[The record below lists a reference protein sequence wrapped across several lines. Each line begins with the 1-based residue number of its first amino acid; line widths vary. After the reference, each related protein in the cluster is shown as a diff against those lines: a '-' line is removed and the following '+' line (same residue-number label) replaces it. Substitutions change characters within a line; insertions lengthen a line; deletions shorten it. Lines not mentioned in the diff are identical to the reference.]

1 MQVPVGVSNFRK
13 LIEYRSDDK
22 QPYLYV
28 DKSLLIREVINDGAD
43 VIVLTRPR
51 RFGKT
56 INLSMLQ
63 HFLSAEVDGK
73 LTKALFEGLKIENHP
88 QTIQEHQGQY
98 PVISLSFKDVKRDN
112 FSKCLEKVSSV
123 LSKLYEKF
131 ETVLCSEK
139 ISHNKQRFVQKII
152 AQKGSETDLADA
164 LVNLTEYL
172 NIYYDKPVVLL
183 IDEYDAP
190 ILHAYS
196 SGYYQEAIS
205 FFRNLFSAA
214 LKDNSYLAK
223 GVLTGILRVAKENIF
238 SGLNNVKVYSILH
251 DKYASYFGFTE
262 PEVDELLTKA
272 NLTVDRTAIKSWYN
286 SYSFGDQLVY
296 NPWSIINCVAESGQ
310 LIPYWINTSGNE
322 LIKTLM
328 IEATPPIQAKLERLM
343 AGQSI
348 RELIDEHVIFDQ
360 LETNQTALWTLLLMS
375 GYLKASNLTPED
387 QYLLCELHIPNQEV
401 LAFYRS
407 TITSWLSEKRG
418 IVWYKQLLTQL
429 TTGDIEAFAEN
440 LQLMIED
447 SFSFRD
453 VDKKNGERFYHG
465 LMLGLVVG
473 LRDRYTI
480 KSNRESGKGL
490 FDTMLIPTD
499 KTENGI
505 VFEFKVADSEA
516 QLEATAKQALQ
527 QISAKDYVK
536 ELQQQDVSN
545 IIKIGIGFA
554 GKQIKVVSDI
564 R

>member
-1 MQVPVGVSNFRK
+1 MLVPIGVSNFRK
-13 LIEYRSDDK
+13 LIEHRSDDG

-28 DKSLLIREVINDGAD
+28 DKSLLIREVMNDGAD

-63 HFLSAEVDGK
+63 HFLTPEVDGK
-73 LTKALFEGLKIENHP
+73 PTKALFDGLKITDHQ
-88 QTIQEHQGQY
+88 QTIQAYQGQY

-112 FSKCLEKVSSV
+112 FGKCLEKVSLV
-123 LSKLYEKF
+123 LSKLYQQF
-131 ETVLCSEK
+131 RAQLYSERIDSDK
-139 ISHNKQRFVQKII
+139 KRFVKKII
-152 AQKGSETDLADA
+152 AQEASETELADA

-172 NIYYDKPVVLL
+172 NLYYGKSVVLL

-214 LKDNSYLAK
+214 LKDNSHLAK
-223 GVLTGILRVAKENIF
+223 GVLTGILRVSKENIF
-238 SGLNNVKVYSILH
+238 SGLNNVEVYSILH
-251 DKYASYFGFTE
+251 PKYTEYFGFTDA
-262 PEVDELLTKA
+262 EVDDLLKRA
-272 NLTVDRTAIKSWYN
+272 NLSVDRAAIKSWYN
-286 SYSFGDQLVY
+286 GYSFGDQLVY
-296 NPWSIINCVAESGQ
+296 NPWSIVKCIKEQGK
-310 LIPYWINTSGNE
+310 LFPYWINTSGNE
-322 LIKTLM
+322 LIKALM
-328 IEATPPIQAKLERLM
+328 IDATANIQAKLERLM
-343 AGQSI
+343 AGQPI
-348 RELIDEHVIFDQ
+348 RELIDEHVLFDQ
-360 LETNQTALWTLLLMS
+360 LETNQTAVWTLLLMS

-407 TITSWLSEKRG
+407 AITSWLSEKRG

-429 TTGDIEAFAEN
+429 TTGDIEAFAES

-447 SFSFRD
+447 SFSFCD

-465 LMLGLVVG
+465 VMLGLVAG

-499 KTENGI
+499 KNENGI
-505 VFEFKVADSEA
+505 VFEFKVAESEA
-516 QLEATAKQALQ
+516 KLEATAKQALQ
-527 QISAKDYVK
+527 QISAKDYVQ
-536 ELQQQDVSN
+536 ELQQQGVNN
-545 IIKIGIGFA
+545 IIKIGIAFA
-554 GKQIKVVSDI
+554 GKQIKVASET
-564 R
+564 